1 MFPDEWDACS
11 WDVQRMYAE
20 GMRGEGLYHL
30 DEPAG
35 AQDGGEMFSHRTVDA
50 GGDVI
55 DLQEMIR
62 TSQAAQAAR
71 QAG

>member
-1 MFPDEWDACS
+1 MSPDEWDACS

-20 GMRGEGLYHL
+20 GMLGDGLYHV

-35 AQDGGEMFSHRTVDA
+35 ESDGDGFSHRTVDI

-62 TSQAAQAAR
+62 SSKEAQAAR